1 MNLRHDKRVKNN
13 KIKFL
18 EKKKLKEMAKRQT
31 KKKTNQ
37 PNKKTLSQY
46 AIPIN
51 LEKGG
56 QKKQTQSQK
65 KTVFLPRNADWL

>member
-31 KKKTNQ
+31 KKNQPAKQKNPIPICHTNQ
-37 PNKKTLSQY
+37 PGKGRTKKPDPVPKKTSVSS
-46 AIPIN
+46 
-51 LEKGG
+51 
-56 QKKQTQSQK
+56 KK
-65 KTVFLPRNADWL
+65 R

>member
-1 MNLRHDKRVKNN
+1 
-13 KIKFL
+13 
-18 EKKKLKEMAKRQT
+18 MAKRQT
-31 KKKTNQ
+31 KKTNQ

-56 QKKQTQSQK
+56 QKNQTQSQK

>member
-1 MNLRHDKRVKNN
+1 MIKELKI
-13 KIKFL
+13 IKFL

-31 KKKTNQ
+31 KKTNQ

-56 QKKQTQSQK
+56 QKNQTQSQK

>member
-1 MNLRHDKRVKNN
+1 MIKELKI
-13 KIKFL
+13 IKFL

-31 KKKTNQ
+31 KKTNQ

-51 LEKGG
+51 LERED
-56 QKKQTQSQK
+56 K
-65 KTVFLPRNADWL
+65 KTRPSHKKKTAFLPRNADWL

>member
-1 MNLRHDKRVKNN
+1 MIKELKI
-13 KIKFL
+13 IKFL

-56 QKKQTQSQK
+56 QKNQTQSQK

>member
-1 MNLRHDKRVKNN
+1 MIKELKI
-13 KIKFL
+13 IKFL

-31 KKKTNQ
+31 KKTNQ

-65 KTVFLPRNADWL
+65 KPVFLPRNADWL

>member
-1 MNLRHDKRVKNN
+1 MIKELKI
-13 KIKFL
+13 IKFL

-31 KKKTNQ
+31 KKNNQ

-56 QKKQTQSQK
+56 QKKQTQSPK
-65 KTVFLPRNADWL
+65 KPVFLPRNADWL

>member
-1 MNLRHDKRVKNN
+1 MIKELKI
-13 KIKFL
+13 IKFL

-31 KKKTNQ
+31 KKTNQ

-65 KTVFLPRNADWL
+65 KPVFLPRNADSL